1 MANWEGRAQAGRS
14 ASTSSIVNPTIQNHI
29 NSNSF
34 SRPSRSVSCCVGHEV
49 AASNSTLPIRCNS
62 NGVSVGDTNRE
73 TNSQVNTQMNRQVE
87 EMDCANVMSLF
98 CNGYNECAGEAI
110 RYLIEEEGLTDDDPL
125 VMSLK
130 QHLLIQQTEFLLQYF
145 RHEQQQEESQHE
157 STNIN
162 RNENHDPLPDYDQ
175 AVEWLK
181 NNTNYGPTDDSDY
194 YSAAT
199 NSDNNSE
206 DAESNDLMES

>member
-14 ASTSSIVNPTIQNHI
+14 ASTSSIVNPTIQTHI

-34 SRPSRSVSCCVGHEV
+34 STRPSRPVSCCVGHEV

-62 NGVSVGDTNRE
+62 DGVSVSDTNRE
-73 TNSQVNTQMNRQVE
+73 INTQVQ

-110 RYLIEEEGLTDDDPL
+110 RYLIEEEGLRDDDPL
-125 VMSLK
+125 VISLK
-130 QHLLIQQTEFLLQYF
+130 QHLLVQQTEFLLQYF
-145 RHEQQQEESQHE
+145 RHEQQQEESQTE
-157 STNIN
+157 STYFN
-162 RNENHDPLPDYDQ
+162 RHGNQDALPDYDQ
-175 AVEWLK
+175 AVQWLN
-181 NNTNYGPTDDSDY
+181 NNTNYGPADDSDY

-206 DAESNDLMES
+206 DTESNETQMES